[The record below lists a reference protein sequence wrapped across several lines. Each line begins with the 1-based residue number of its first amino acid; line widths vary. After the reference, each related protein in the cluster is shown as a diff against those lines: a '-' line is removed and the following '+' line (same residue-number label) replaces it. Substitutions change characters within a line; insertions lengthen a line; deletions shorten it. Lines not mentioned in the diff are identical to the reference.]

1 MFTLWSVIY
10 TGYLVDNQVSEQV
23 AAVSFPLA
31 VTSNFC
37 EAKGDFPTDKTQLNK
52 NNKTSYYWYYYSFT
66 LWLVIKSLSCK
77 AEELYKISTKKHKKS
92 SNSTSLLKSVKSQ
105 DVLATAHVF
114 FSLVCLLFF
123 INFFWFLFSLF
134 NDCKQTKWQLTFSLV
149 NIANSSTYWAL
160 TCCSVSYSS
169 KSFSSSSLWDK
180 LE

>member
-1 MFTLWSVIY
+1 MVSHLYWLLSGQPGISAGGCRFISSNCDFKFLWSKRRFSYRQNTI
-10 TGYLVDNQVSEQV
+10 EQE
-23 AAVSFPLA
+23 S
-31 VTSNFC
+31 
-37 EAKGDFPTDKTQLNK
+37 
-52 NNKTSYYWYYYSFT
+52 KTSYYWYYYSFT

-77 AEELYKISTKKHKKS
+77 AEELYKISTKKHIKS
-92 SNSTSLLKSVKSQ
+92 LNSTSLLKSVKSQ

>member
-37 EAKGDFPTDKTQLNK
+37 EAKGDFPADKTQLNK

-77 AEELYKISTKKHKKS
+77 AEELYKISTKKHIKS
-92 SNSTSLLKSVKSQ
+92 LNSTSLLKSVKSQ

-123 INFFWFLFSLF
+123 INISSGSCSLY
-134 NDCKQTKWQLTFSLV
+134 LMIV
-149 NIANSSTYWAL
+149 NRLSGNWPFHSSTL
-160 TCCSVSYSS
+160 QTP
-169 KSFSSSSLWDK
+169 LHI
-180 LE
+180 EH